1 MDSEQF
7 RAAAYSAIDQIIDYY
22 DTIESR
28 RVVSNVSPGYL
39 KPLLPSGPPANPEP
53 WADIQSD
60 IESKILP
67 GITHWQSPNFLAF
80 FPANSSYPGILG
92 ELYSATFNS
101 ANFNWLCS
109 PAATELETI
118 VLDWLARLLNLPE
131 CFLSTSRN
139 GGGGVIQGSASEAI
153 CTVIVAARER
163 YLGNLAAAGKS
174 VEQSEGI
181 IDNNRSKLVALFSD
195 QTHSSTQKG
204 CQIAGVKHH
213 SIQVPGSATEN
224 YVLTGPLLRKALEE
238 LTAKGLHPFFLTVTL
253 GTTATCAADDFA
265 SIVPVLKDYPNL
277 WVHVDAAFAGAA
289 LILPQYHH
297 VPAPFKHFDSFNMNM
312 HKWLLTNFDC
322 SCLYV
327 RTRKHLLDA
336 LSIAPPYLRNP
347 FSEQGLVTDYRDWQI
362 PLGRRFRA
370 LKIWFV
376 MRSYGVSG
384 LQRHIWDS
392 IRHGESFAQWVR
404 DRADIFEIVVPP
416 AFALTVFAIKTTR
429 REESNRLTRVVYEA
443 VNADGEIFIT
453 STVIDGIYAIRVVG
467 GGPKIR
473 EEVLRRA
480 FEILVSKTEEVLKA
494 EGTPQVSGI
503 NGINGVVKIDCV
515 NGVDDIKLGGVDG
528 IATLK

>member
-1 MDSEQF
+1 MNSEQF
-7 RAAAYSAIDQIIDYY
+7 RAAAHTAIDQIIDYY
-22 DTIESR
+22 DTIGSR

-39 KPLLPSGPPANPEP
+39 KPLLPPGPPANPEP

-92 ELYSATFNS
+92 ELYSATFTS

-118 VLDWLARLLNLPE
+118 VLDWLARLLNLPA
-131 CFLSTSRN
+131 CFLSTSKN

-153 CTVIVAARER
+153 CTVLVAARER
-163 YLGNLAAAGKS
+163 YLRNLAAAGNS
-174 VEQSEGI
+174 AEESEGI
-181 IDNNRSKLVALFSD
+181 VDDNRSKLVALSSD

-204 CQIAGVKHH
+204 CQITGVKHH
-213 SIQVPGSATEN
+213 SIKVPGNATEN
-224 YVLTGPLLRKALEE
+224 YILTGPLLRKALEE

-253 GTTATCAADDFA
+253 GTTATCATDDFA
-265 SIVPVLKDYPNL
+265 SVVPVLMDYPNL

-289 LILPQYHH
+289 LILPQYQH
-297 VPAPFKHFDSFNMNM
+297 VPAPFEHFDSFDMNM

-327 RTRKHLLDA
+327 KTRKHLLDA
-336 LSIAPPYLRNP
+336 LSITPPYLRNP

-384 LQRHIWDS
+384 LQGHIWNS
-392 IRHGESFAQWVR
+392 IRYGESFAQWVR

-416 AFALTVFAIKTTR
+416 AFGLTVFAVKAAL
-429 REESNRLTRVVYEA
+429 REESNRLTKAVYEA
-443 VNADGEIFIT
+443 VNAHGEIFIT
-453 STVIDGIYAIRVVG
+453 STVIDGTYAIRVVG
-467 GGPKIR
+467 GGPKTR

-480 FEILVSKTEEVLKA
+480 FEIFVCKTEEVLRATDAAK
-494 EGTPQVSGI
+494 VDGI
-503 NGINGVVKIDCV
+503 DGV
-515 NGVDDIKLGGVDG
+515 NGVAKVNGMNGVNY
-528 IATLK
+528 IAALK

>member
-1 MDSEQF
+1 M
-7 RAAAYSAIDQIIDYY
+7 
-22 DTIESR
+22 
-28 RVVSNVSPGYL
+28 
-39 KPLLPSGPPANPEP
+39 
-53 WADIQSD
+53 
-60 IESKILP
+60 
-67 GITHWQSPNFLAF
+67 
-80 FPANSSYPGILG
+80 
-92 ELYSATFNS
+92 
-101 ANFNWLCS
+101 
-109 PAATELETI
+109 ETI

-131 CFLSTSRN
+131 CFLSTSKN

-163 YLGNLAAAGKS
+163 YLRSLATAGKS
-174 VEQSEGI
+174 AEECEEV

-195 QTHSSTQKG
+195 QAHSSTQKG

-213 SIQVPGSATEN
+213 SIKVPGSATEN
-224 YVLTGPLLRKALEE
+224 YVLTGPLLREALEE
-238 LTAKGLHPFFLTVTL
+238 LTARGLHPFFLTVTL

-265 SIVPVLKDYPNL
+265 SIVPVLRDYPNL

-289 LILPQYHH
+289 LILPQYQHI
-297 VPAPFKHFDSFNMNM
+297 PAPFEHFDSFDMNM

-327 RTRKHLLDA
+327 KTRKHLIDA
-336 LSIAPPYLRNP
+336 LSITPPYLRNA

-384 LQRHIWDS
+384 LQGHIRNS
-392 IRHGESFAQWVR
+392 LQHGESFAQWVR

-416 AFALTVFAIKTTR
+416 AFALTVFAVKTAL
-429 REESNRLTRVVYEA
+429 REESNRLTKVVYEA

-453 STVIDGIYAIRVVG
+453 STVVDGIYAIRVVG
-467 GGPKIR
+467 GGPKVR

-480 FEILVSKTEEVLKA
+480 FSILVSKTEEVLKA
-494 EGTPQVSGI
+494 GGATML
-503 NGINGVVKIDCV
+503 DAV
-515 NGVDDIKLGGVDG
+515 NGVKEVARINGRNGENGVKLSGVSAIAAVEQGVKG
-528 IATLK
+528 IVQEGIRGV

>member
-1 MDSEQF
+1 M
-7 RAAAYSAIDQIIDYY
+7 
-22 DTIESR
+22 
-28 RVVSNVSPGYL
+28 
-39 KPLLPSGPPANPEP
+39 
-53 WADIQSD
+53 
-60 IESKILP
+60 
-67 GITHWQSPNFLAF
+67 THWQSPNFLAF

-131 CFLSTSRN
+131 CFLSTSKN

-163 YLGNLAAAGKS
+163 YLRSLATTGKS
-174 VEQSEGI
+174 AEECEEIV
-181 IDNNRSKLVALFSD
+181 DNNRSKLVALFSD
-195 QTHSSTQKG
+195 QAHSSTQKG
-204 CQIAGVKHH
+204 CQIAGVKYH
-213 SIQVPGSATEN
+213 SIKVPGSATEN
-224 YVLTGPLLRKALEE
+224 YILTGPLLRKALEE
-238 LTAKGLHPFFLTVTL
+238 LTGRGLHPFFLTVTL

-289 LILPQYHH
+289 LILPQYQHI
-297 VPAPFKHFDSFNMNM
+297 PAPFEHFDSFDMNM

-327 RTRKHLLDA
+327 KTRKHLLDA
-336 LSIAPPYLRNP
+336 LSITPSYLRNP

-384 LQRHIWDS
+384 LQGHIRNS
-392 IRHGESFAQWVR
+392 LQHGESFAQWVR
-404 DRADIFEIVVPP
+404 DRADLFEIVVPP
-416 AFALTVFAIKTTR
+416 AFALTVFAVKAAL
-429 REESNRLTRVVYEA
+429 REESNHLTKVVYEA

-453 STVIDGIYAIRVVG
+453 STVVDGIYAIRVVG
-467 GGPKIR
+467 GGPKVR

-480 FEILVSKTEEVLKA
+480 FLILVSKTEEVLKA
-494 EGTPQVSGI
+494 GGASPLNAVNGAKEVARVNGESGE
-503 NGINGVVKIDCV
+503 NGVKLSGVSSITAVEQGVKEVVQEGIR
-515 NGVDDIKLGGVDG
+515 GV
-528 IATLK
+528 